1 MFRYT
6 EKKVK
11 TKSDTKWLHIPNYT
25 LHGLHLFTPL
35 SLASSKP
42 SLTCASIYTT
52 FSHLFNSRPTQH
64 TIFQLLSNEF
74 LLLLEHCFL
83 LSLSLLHTKL
93 LLLFSPSQN
102 TYTHQQGCCQPSLT
116 SPQPCLRHRE
126 TTTFLSKTRKLSS
139 SLRMSLPTQT
149 KFRRGSSPKSSP
161 TMQTLSTSRD
171 TASMAK
177 PTAKPSRN
185 SCLS

>member
-52 FSHLFNSRPTQH
+52 FSHLFNSRPTQQKH
-64 TIFQLLSNEF
+64 KHRTLPPKFVSDITLFLIVHVGNADLVRRWAFNFQIAISIF
-74 LLLLEHCFL
+74 LLIFFFDASATIAWVPTRGSCRCHHSFL
-83 LSLSLLHTKL
+83 HLDLAFLYSNQFTKILSTKHKL
-93 LLLFSPSQN
+93 LIFLS
-102 TYTHQQGCCQPSLT
+102 TI
-116 SPQPCLRHRE
+116 E
-126 TTTFLSKTRKLSS
+126 TTK
-139 SLRMSLPTQT
+139 SLQ
-149 KFRRGSSPKSSP
+149 KK
-161 TMQTLSTSRD
+161 
-171 TASMAK
+171 K
-177 PTAKPSRN
+177 
-185 SCLS
+185 